1 MLPLALSERPP
12 ARPLNL
18 RRSVILRVALGALLS
33 FVAAATFAVVAS
45 DRAGRQDAEKSAEI
59 VRKNLD
65 LQLWRISVG
74 ADLPARFPDWDFLA
88 GHVLREGLC
97 LRLLDLDGGIVRA
110 SCAGSSMPSYPQW
123 FATLYDAAF
132 PQGEAVELRL
142 TPSARFNGRV
152 AAFLE
157 PTALRNQ
164 AWQEMS
170 HMLPLIIL
178 TVLCV
183 SVLAVDAIRR
193 ALAPTD
199 VVLSGLN
206 RLASGEL
213 SYRLPSFRLVE
224 LQKISDVVNH
234 MASSLETTLAESREF
249 SRRLVT
255 AQEEERRYLARE
267 LHDEFGQSLAAINAI
282 AASIQTGAERSS
294 PDLCSEAHTLSQ
306 IAMSMMGT
314 LRSTLVRLRPA
325 TVDELGLTESLKS
338 LVAGWNGRV
347 GDVTRFEFVSDGR
360 FDGLSDAVVMSLY
373 RIAQEGLTNAARHAD
388 ARCVTL
394 TLVRSAPAASDA
406 IELTIEDDGKGCDI
420 ARPSVDALGLRGIRE
435 RVAAFGGRIVIMTG
449 NGQGTVLRATIPLAE
464 TRREAA

>member
-1 MLPLALSERPP
+1 
-12 ARPLNL
+12 
-18 RRSVILRVALGALLS
+18 VFLRVALGALLS
-33 FVAAATFAVVAS
+33 FLAAATFAVVAS
-45 DRAGRQDAEKSAEI
+45 DRAGRQDAQNSAEI

-65 LQLWRISVG
+65 LQLWRLSVG

-88 GHVLREGLC
+88 GYVLREGLC
-97 LRLLDLDGGIVRA
+97 LRLLDHEGGIVRA
-110 SCAGSSMPSYPQW
+110 SCVGSSMPSYPEW
-123 FATLYDAAF
+123 FGTLYDAAF
-132 PQGEAVELRL
+132 SQGQVVELPL

-152 AAFLE
+152 VAFLE

-164 AWQEMS
+164 AWQEMG

-178 TVLCV
+178 TVFCV
-183 SVLAVDAIRR
+183 SILAVDAIRR
-193 ALAPTD
+193 ALRPTEE
-199 VVLSGLN
+199 VLAGLN

-213 SYRLPSFRLVE
+213 SYRLPAFKLAE
-224 LQKISDVVNH
+224 LQKISDVINH
-234 MASSLETTLAESREF
+234 MASTLETTLAESREF

-282 AASIQTGAERSS
+282 AASIQTDAERNS
-294 PDLCSEAHTLSQ
+294 PDLCSEASTLSQ
-306 IAMSMMGT
+306 IAMSMMRT

-347 GDVTRFEFVSDGR
+347 GDATRFEFASDGC
-360 FDGLSDAVVMSLY
+360 FDGLSDAVVMCLY

-388 ARCVTL
+388 ARCVKL
-394 TLVRSAPAASDA
+394 TLVRPAPAASDA
-406 IELTIEDDGKGCDI
+406 IVLTIEDDGKGCDF
-420 ARPSVDALGLRGIRE
+420 AQTSVNALGLRGIRE
-435 RVAAFGGRIVIMTG
+435 RVAAFGGQIVIRADTG
-449 NGQGTVLRATIPLAE
+449 RGTALRATIPLGE